1 MDDNVFDRS
10 ALITH
15 DNYSFLRIKN
25 AERVKN
31 YARKSLSPSTWK
43 AYEQDIAAFLD
54 WGGTIA
60 ASPDLVASHI
70 ADLAGILA
78 VSSLNRRLAAINKLH
93 EIGNHPS
100 PTKSEIVR
108 MTMRGIRRE
117 HSVQQRQ
124 ASPLLRDDLIA
135 IVNALSGNVRDIRD
149 GALLML
155 GFAAALR
162 RSEIVALNK
171 DDVEF
176 VDEGLMLNIHKSKTD
191 QEGHGRKISIPKG
204 RSRLCPVKMVKAW
217 IDVLPD
223 DNAPLFRSIRKG
235 GNITSKRLSGGAVS
249 IIIKDHVKRMGLS
262 PVKYSG
268 HSLRAGFCSS
278 AAQMGVPEWKIMKQS
293 GHKSYQTV
301 LRYIREAKL
310 FEDHPLDIMF

>member
-1 MDDNVFDRS
+1 MNDDIFD
-10 ALITH
+10 APELITN
-15 DNYSFLRIKN
+15 DKQPFLQIKN
-25 AERVKN
+25 AEQVKA
-31 YARKSLSPSTWK
+31 YARKSLSPNTWK

-54 WGGTIA
+54 WGGAIP

-70 ADLAGILA
+70 VDLAGILA

-93 EIGNHPS
+93 EIGNHLS

-135 IVNALSGNVRDIRD
+135 IVNALSDDVKDIRD
-149 GALLML
+149 GALLIV

-171 DDVEF
+171 DDIEF
-176 VDEGLMLNIHKSKTD
+176 VDEGLILNIHKSKTD
-191 QEGHGRKISIPKG
+191 QEGQGRKISIPKG
-204 RSRLCPVKMVKAW
+204 RSRLCPVKMVEAW

-223 DNAPLFRSIRKG
+223 DHVPLFRSIRKG
-235 GNITSKRLSGGAVS
+235 GNITDKRLSGGAVS
-249 IIIKDHVKRMGLS
+249 TIVKDHAECIRLD

-310 FEDHPLDIMF
+310 FEDHPLDTMF